1 MSVGSVLIAAVA
13 AAAVSFGQTGMRP
26 RPVPEDYPAHQAGP
40 GFSLGA
46 AALTPDQVK
55 KQFAADLNRG
65 YVVIEVAVFPTAG
78 QSMDLAARDFM
89 AKFGSSSDIE
99 RPLTAQAIAAHLGTR
114 KPPRLDSPTTTEVY
128 ASETIGVAHTPNGRE
143 VYSGTSAGLA
153 AGVPT
158 GAPPVV
164 APPAGTDP
172 ASIKAELVYVG
183 LPEQSVAQPVAGYL
197 YFARPGKGKSGPIQL
212 TYYGMHGRTTLT
224 IPAK

>member
-1 MSVGSVLIAAVA
+1 
-13 AAAVSFGQTGMRP
+13 
-26 RPVPEDYPAHQAGP
+26 
-40 GFSLGA
+40 
-46 AALTPDQVK
+46 
-55 KQFAADLNRG
+55 
-65 YVVIEVAVFPTAG
+65 
-78 QSMDLAARDFM
+78 MDLAARDFM

-143 VYSGTSAGLA
+143 VYSGTSAGVA

-172 ASIKAELVYVG
+172 AGIKAELVYVG